1 MISVKVQTILDLKRI
16 LGKREVELLV
26 PEGSTVE
33 DLIQNMTI
41 RWGEALSSRLFEP
54 GTHRL
59 FSHIQI
65 MVNGRAMGFLNGM
78 DTALHDGDEVLLLPP
93 AAGG

>member
-26 PEGSTVE
+26 LEGSTVE
-33 DLIQNMTI
+33 DLLQNMTI
-41 RWGEALSSRLFEP
+41 RWGEELSSRLFEP
-54 GTHRL
+54 GTNRL

>member
-16 LGKREVELLV
+16 LGKREVELLM
-26 PEGSTVE
+26 PKGSTVA
-33 DLIQNMTI
+33 DLLRNMTE
-41 RWGEALSSRLFEP
+41 RWGEELSSRLFEP
-54 GTHRL
+54 GTLRL

>member
-26 PEGSTVE
+26 PKGSTVE
-33 DLIQNMTI
+33 DLLQNMTI
-41 RWGEALSSRLFEP
+41 RWGEELSSRLFEP
-54 GTHRL
+54 RTNRL

>member
-1 MISVKVQTILDLKRI
+1 MPK
-16 LGKREVELLV
+16 
-26 PEGSTVE
+26 GSTVA
-33 DLIQNMTI
+33 DLLRNMTE
-41 RWGEALSSRLFEP
+41 RWGEELSSRLFEP
-54 GTHRL
+54 ETHRL
-59 FSHIQI
+59 FSHIHI

>member
-1 MISVKVQTILDLKRI
+1 LISIKVQTILDLKRI

-33 DLIQNMTI
+33 DLLQNMTMK
-41 RWGEALSSRLFEP
+41 WGEELSSRLFEP
-54 GTHRL
+54 ETHRL
-59 FSHIQI
+59 FSHIQV
-65 MVNGRAMGFLNGM
+65 MVNGRAMGFLNGI